1 MKPPPLRYEG
11 PESLGDAVALLAEA
25 GDEAKVLAGGQS
37 LVPLLNMRMA
47 RPTLLVDI
55 NRIAGLGTVEAAD
68 GGVRVGAVARQSAAE
83 ASRVVQT
90 RCPLLAE
97 CLPYVGHFVTRNRG
111 TVAGSIAHADASA
124 ELPLVLLTLAGSVVA
139 VSARG
144 RRVVPADE
152 LFVTHF
158 TTTLEADELIVETLW
173 PGAEQGS
180 GFAFEELAQRTGDYA
195 LAMAACALRLEEG
208 RVAAARIGLGAVS
221 DRPTLASE
229 AAALLAGQAVDGSLA
244 REAGAAAARAVEP
257 AGDLH
262 ASSAYRRHL
271 TAVLVERA
279 VRRAWRNAQEAA

>member
-158 TTTLEADELIVETLW
+158 TTTLEADELIVEIRV
-173 PGAEQGS
+173 P
-180 GFAFEELAQRTGDYA
+180 RTGSAGWAYEKFTRRANDWPIV
-195 LAMAACALRLEEG
+195 AAAAVDG
-208 RVAAARIGLGAVS
+208 RVALANMAGSVVRATATEEALAGGAS
-221 DRPTLASE
+221 IEE
-229 AAALLAGQAVDGSLA
+229 AAALADQGTSP
-244 REAGAAAARAVEP
+244 GA
-257 AGDLH
+257 DMH
-262 ASSAYRRHL
+262 ADQDYRRHL
-271 TAVLVERA
+271 ARLLT
-279 VRRAWRNAQEAA
+279 RRALEKAAGAPAAAA

>member
-208 RVAAARIGLGAVS
+208 RVAAARIGLGAVG